1 MTMGAWRRWGS
12 PPTADQMALG
22 INGERRHLWV
32 ALTSWLRAT
41 YGLDGELAWM
51 DEESGWVL
59 RYRLLG
65 RALATLMP
73 NTAGGFGALVVVPP
87 SVLEAALAAPLSD
100 STRETLAYATAYAD
114 GRWLWLRVADE
125 AAAEDIETLILLKAR
140 PGVAAKR
147 GRNVAAIVRDL
158 AGVR

>member
-22 INGERRHLWV
+22 ITVERRHLWLS
-32 ALTSWLRAT
+32 LTRWLAAT
-41 YGLDGELAWM
+41 YGLEGELTWM
-51 DEESGWVL
+51 DEEAGWVL
-59 RYRLLG
+59 RFRRRD
-65 RALATLMP
+65 RALTTLMP

-87 SVLEAALAAPLSD
+87 SVLDAALAAPLSD
-100 STRETLAYATAYAD
+100 ATRETLAYATAYAD

-125 AAAEDIETLILLKAR
+125 SAVEDIETLILLKSR
-140 PGVAAKR
+140 PGVEAKR
-147 GRNVAAIVRDL
+147 GRDVAGMVRDL